1 MREAELKHA
10 RIAMLAI
17 FGALA
22 QEIGILYI
30 SSSIYLVVLIQ
41 KKVVV
46 ESKKVLVIV
55 LKVVVIE
62 QLIF

>member
-22 QEIGILYI
+22 QESGIN
-30 SSSIYLVVLIQ
+30 SSHSS

-46 ESKKVLVIV
+46 IIQRK
-55 LKVVVIE
+55 
-62 QLIF
+62 

>member
-22 QEIGILYI
+22 QESGI
-30 SSSIYLVVLIQ
+30 IYYQ
-41 KKVVV
+41 
-46 ESKKVLVIV
+46 
-55 LKVVVIE
+55 
-62 QLIF
+62 